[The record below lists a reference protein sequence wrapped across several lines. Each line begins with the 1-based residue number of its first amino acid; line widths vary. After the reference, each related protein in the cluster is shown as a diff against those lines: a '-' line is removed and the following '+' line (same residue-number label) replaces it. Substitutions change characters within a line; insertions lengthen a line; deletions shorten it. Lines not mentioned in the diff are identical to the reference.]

1 MAKTKKKDSNKGFS
15 ALNLVLILQIIVMLG
30 LSIFITLTISK
41 KTKENAVQH
50 MGSVTDE
57 RAQIIE
63 TYVKNAE
70 NTLRAFSE
78 AQQVTDLL
86 NFANEKKFDFKKL
99 LPDKGERAE
108 IPSLATAGD
117 DADALNLI
125 EADRLQRA
133 AQDYT
138 SQFGKDVVGSEL
150 EGVWIGTWDTLVLTH
165 TAGDPVIGMVTRPDR
180 DKLGAL
186 QGSLIG
192 GDRGLW
198 NAGIIISP
206 ASQKQIIS
214 MYIAVYAA
222 NDTDHTG
229 TPIGLVG
236 LGIFTEGLVQTL
248 DNVPVRGIENS
259 FYSMVNVSD
268 GKYIFNRSAENI
280 GTEAT
285 NKDLLTL
292 CEKFKQTSNDT
303 TGEFEYKLNGKNY
316 VSSYTYMP
324 KRGWIVLIDDYTSE
338 VFELRNTMVI
348 YMIIFGIIILGLIVV
363 FNFITKR
370 QEKVN
375 EKLASTIA
383 KNTLTKKS
391 LNTAMF
397 KDVLTNVN
405 NRIKFSMDAEAASG
419 DRSKNYYFMLFNI
432 SEFSS
437 INSQYGN
444 DSGDIILV
452 RTVDILKEIFPENE
466 IYRTGSDEFIVM
478 LPAEGELTNSDAV
491 IDRVNTALRQLIV
504 PETVEK
510 FGTIYPKYKIA
521 VIKKSGVIDTS
532 VVTTL
537 KDMTNRTGEASYG
550 MIDYQDLT

>member
-1 MAKTKKKDSNKGFS
+1 MAKTNKKDTGKGFS
-15 ALNLVLILQIIVMLG
+15 TLNLVLILQIIVMLG

-63 TYVKNAE
+63 TYVQNAE
-70 NTLRAFSE
+70 NTLRAFSK
-78 AQQVTDLL
+78 AQQVTELL
-86 NFANEKKFDFKKL
+86 NFANDTKFDFKKL

-108 IPSLATAGD
+108 VPASAAED
-117 DADALNLI
+117 DTETQQLIRADK
-125 EADRLQRA
+125 LQKA
-133 AQDYT
+133 AQEFTT
-138 SQFGKDVVGSEL
+138 SFGQDVDNL
-150 EGVWIGTWDTLVLTH
+150 EGFWIGTWETLVLTH
-165 TAGDPVIGMVTRPDR
+165 TAGDPVIGMTTRPDR
-180 DKLGAL
+180 DKLGQL
-186 QGSLIG
+186 QGALVG

-214 MYIAVYAA
+214 MYIAIYASG
-222 NDTDHTG
+222 DTDHTQ

-236 LGIFTEGLVQTL
+236 LGIFTQGLVQTL
-248 DNVPVRGIENS
+248 DDVPARGIEQS

-268 GKYIFNRSAENI
+268 AKYIFNRNAENI

-285 NKDLLTL
+285 NKDLLNL
-292 CEKFKQTSNDT
+292 CEKYRQSDKED

-338 VFELRNTMVI
+338 VFALRNTMTI
-348 YMIIFGIIILGLIVV
+348 YMIIFGIVILGLIVV

-375 EKLASTIA
+375 QKLASTIA

-405 NRIKFSMDAEAASG
+405 NRIKFSMDAETASG
-419 DRSKNYYFMLFNI
+419 DRSKNYYFMMFNI
-432 SEFSS
+432 SDFSG

-452 RTVDILKEIFPENE
+452 RTVDILKELFPENE
-466 IYRTGSDEFIVM
+466 IYRTGSDEFVVM
-478 LPAEGELTNSDAV
+478 LPAEGEMTNSDAV

-504 PETVEK
+504 PETVER

-521 VIKKSGVIDTS
+521 VIKKSGAIDTS
-532 VVTTL
+532 VITTL